1 MCSPK
6 GCLILQ
12 DLPSRLFRTRPDIS
26 SPRNGIRYVEMHT
39 ILCMFEPSMKGI
51 ILVSGRIS
59 AISVRINV
67 RIISAY
73 EIGVFLIVV

>member
-1 MCSPK
+1 
-6 GCLILQ
+6 
-12 DLPSRLFRTRPDIS
+12 
-26 SPRNGIRYVEMHT
+26 
-39 ILCMFEPSMKGI
+39 MKGI

-73 EIGVFLIVV
+73 EIGVFLIVVWFAYELLEEPAVTSKQSSIHVHAA

>member
-1 MCSPK
+1 
-6 GCLILQ
+6 
-12 DLPSRLFRTRPDIS
+12 
-26 SPRNGIRYVEMHT
+26 
-39 ILCMFEPSMKGI
+39 MKGI